1 MPRLLLIESSNQICS
16 VALYMQGEIIQEK
29 FVEEPNSHSVHLAS
43 FVYEVMALSGL
54 SFNQLDGV
62 VVSDG
67 PGSYT
72 GLRIGSSLAKGVCF
86 GADIPL
92 IAVSTLRGLAGI
104 ALKEYPS
111 VNQVISLVDARRSNA
126 YMGIYDYQLNPLVDE
141 HFVAINSEIRIE
153 KNNTA
158 IIGSG
163 AIKFIDELDKDKE
176 LKHSKSALYAKDLLW
191 EALQKW
197 ARNDYVD
204 LTSYEPNYI
213 KSVFVTKPKS
223 KF

>member
-1 MPRLLLIESSNQICS
+1 M
-16 VALYMQGEIIQEK
+16 
-29 FVEEPNSHSVHLAS
+29 
-43 FVYEVMALSGL
+43 
-54 SFNQLDGV
+54 
-62 VVSDG
+62 
-67 PGSYT
+67 
-72 GLRIGSSLAKGVCF
+72 AKGICF

-126 YMGIYDYQLNPLVDE
+126 YMGIYDYQLNPLIDE
-141 HFVAINSEIRIE
+141 HFVTINSEIRIE

>member
-1 MPRLLLIESSNQICS
+1 
-16 VALYMQGEIIQEK
+16 
-29 FVEEPNSHSVHLAS
+29 
-43 FVYEVMALSGL
+43 
-54 SFNQLDGV
+54 
-62 VVSDG
+62 
-67 PGSYT
+67 
-72 GLRIGSSLAKGVCF
+72 
-86 GADIPL
+86 
-92 IAVSTLRGLAGI
+92 
-104 ALKEYPS
+104 
-111 VNQVISLVDARRSNA
+111 
-126 YMGIYDYQLNPLVDE
+126 MGIYDYQLNPLVDE

>member
-1 MPRLLLIESSNQICS
+1 MPRLLLIESSNQVCS
-16 VALYMQGEIIQEK
+16 VALSKYGEIIQEK
-29 FVEEPNSHSVHLAS
+29 FIEEPNSHSVYLAP
-43 FVYEVMALSGL
+43 FVDEVMALSGL

-72 GLRIGSSLAKGVCF
+72 GLRIGSSLAKGICF

-111 VNQVISLVDARRSNA
+111 VNQVISLVDARRSDA
-126 YMGIYDYQLNPLVDE
+126 YMGIYGQLLNPLADE
-141 HFVAINSEIRIE
+141 QFVTINSEIRIE

-163 AIKFIDELDKDKE
+163 ANKFINELDKGKV
-176 LKHSKSALYAKDLLW
+176 LKHSKSALYAKDLLD
-191 EALQKW
+191 EALLKW
-197 ARNDYVD
+197 SDNSYVD
-204 LTSYEPNYI
+204 LTTYEPNYI